1 MLIEEWKGL
10 GRYGAAGI
18 AEAAFAGTG
27 AAIANA
33 VYNAT
38 GVEIDKQPIT
48 PQKVLA
54 GLEKLK
60 EEAEGKEG
68 K

>member
-1 MLIEEWKGL
+1 MLVEEWQGL

-27 AAIANA
+27 AAVANA

-38 GVEIDKQPIT
+38 GVMIDDQPIT
-48 PQKVLA
+48 PVKIMK
-54 GLEKLK
+54 GLEKVR
-60 EEAEGKEG
+60 KEG
-68 K
+68 DK